1 MLFLLS
7 AVLPLQNLHDLAHVG
22 GKAVGQR
29 RQRPDDDIGL
39 RQLQRGGECA
49 EERIRSVGNPGGDL
63 VPHLRPLLSPWP
75 GRRPA
80 DAAFGFFFHN
90 LSISAPELYLSRK
103 VLRKGAPG
111 LSSRLCPSRVSG
123 RWIDT
128 SGAVRFLFR
137 IPERCP
143 TCNQMGSIRPEQ
155 TIRGSLVTLCW
166 CCSFCSHA
174 WPISDDERQLD
185 RRQAERDR
193 RTVPRSDRRHE

>member
-1 MLFLLS
+1 MTTSTPAISSAIVIIVRVSGSSSTSRIGRGVSTAPKFMLFLLS
-7 AVLPLQNLHDLAHVG
+7 AVLPLQNLQDLAHVG

-29 RQRPDDDIGL
+29 RQRPADDIGR

-103 VLRKGAPG
+103 VLRKGVPG
-111 LSSRLCPSRVSG
+111 L
-123 RWIDT
+123 
-128 SGAVRFLFR
+128 
-137 IPERCP
+137 
-143 TCNQMGSIRPEQ
+143 
-155 TIRGSLVTLCW
+155 
-166 CCSFCSHA
+166 
-174 WPISDDERQLD
+174 
-185 RRQAERDR
+185 
-193 RTVPRSDRRHE
+193 